1 METALLESDITR
13 ELDKL
18 MSLTVSMIK
27 ESPPKMIEL
36 TSITEGDSEADIA
49 TLLVGDDIFYFVDLK
64 SENPLED
71 YIELRSS
78 KFPQMAITYSQD
90 PYLQESKSK
99 DGEAI
104 YARIRRR

>member
-1 METALLESDITR
+1 VETALLESDITR

-27 ESPPKMIEL
+27 GKPAKMIEL

-78 KFPQMAITYSQD
+78 KFPQMAITL
-90 PYLQESKSK
+90 PRPLFT
-99 DGEAI
+99 
-104 YARIRRR
+104 RIKEQGWRGDLC